1 MTLIQLKLN
10 YIWIRII
17 KHEDSYIVPLVDN
30 IFEFFCN
37 VIFHGADRTIRELKS
52 DLAFDV
58 ANHPHP
64 GVETNGDIDGE
75 VFERDQIFAVH
86 SENDLKLN

>member
-1 MTLIQLKLN
+1 
-10 YIWIRII
+10 
-17 KHEDSYIVPLVDN
+17 
-30 IFEFFCN
+30 
-37 VIFHGADRTIRELKS
+37 
-52 DLAFDV
+52 V